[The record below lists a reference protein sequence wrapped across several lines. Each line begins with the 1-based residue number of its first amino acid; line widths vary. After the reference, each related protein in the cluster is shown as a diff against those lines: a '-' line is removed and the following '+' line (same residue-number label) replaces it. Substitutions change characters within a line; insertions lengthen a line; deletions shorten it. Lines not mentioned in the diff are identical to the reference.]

1 MTEDRRPKT
10 EKTVTMKTH
19 NRNTQMP
26 PSRNTAIILAIALSA
41 AACGKST
48 ADAKATA
55 GPAQVTIG
63 PEAITV
69 IAVTT
74 LNSGPAISGTLV
86 AEKTASIRSEVSGA
100 VVAVLADP
108 GAHVSAGAAL
118 ARIDDTVLREA
129 FLSAKSGV
137 TQATLAA
144 DIAHREAGRA
154 DRLLAAG
161 AIADNA
167 LEAAKRSD
175 AGAQAALEDAKS
187 RLASAQ
193 KNLDN
198 TVIKAPYDGIVS
210 EKQVNA
216 GDIVS
221 PGSPL
226 FTMVD
231 PATMRLEGAVPAE
244 QLGLVHVGAPVKFA
258 VTGYPGRDFTGT
270 ITSVYPSADPQTRQ
284 VRLYARIPNA
294 GNGLVAGLY
303 ATGRVSSSTH
313 QGLTVPAAAVDQ
325 RGVKPQVTRLKNG
338 KAEVVEVTLGMRD
351 EGSEVVEIKS
361 GLAVGDTLLVGAAQG
376 ITPGAPV
383 KVTAASPSA
392 DQPKK
397 N

>member
-1 MTEDRRPKT
+1 
-10 EKTVTMKTH
+10 
-19 NRNTQMP
+19 MP
-26 PSRNTAIILAIALSA
+26 ASRNTLLIAAFALFA

-48 ADAKATA
+48 DAAPATT
-55 GPAQVTIG
+55 GPAPVTIG

-74 LNSGPAISGTLV
+74 LNSGPAISGSLA

-100 VVAVLADP
+100 VVSVMAEP
-108 GAHVSAGAAL
+108 GAHVTTGTPL
-118 ARIDDTVLREA
+118 ARVDDMVPREA
-129 FLSAKSGV
+129 FLSAKSAV
-137 TQATLAA
+137 TQSQLAA
-144 DIAHREAGRA
+144 DIAHREAGRSEK
-154 DRLLAAG
+154 LLAAG

-167 LEAAKRSD
+167 LEAAKRND
-175 AGAQAALEDAKS
+175 LAAQAALEDAKA

-210 EKQVNA
+210 ERQVNA

-226 FTMVD
+226 FTLVD

-244 QLGLVHVGAPVKFA
+244 QLSLVHVGSPVKFA

-270 ITSVYPSADPQTRQ
+270 ITNVYPSADPQTRQ
-284 VRLYARIPNA
+284 VRLYVRIPNA

-303 ATGRVSSSTH
+303 ATGRVSSSTR
-313 QGLTVPAAAVDQ
+313 QGLTVPAAAIDQ
-325 RGVKPQVTRLKNG
+325 RGVKPVVTRLKNG

-351 EGSEVVEIKS
+351 EGSEVVEITK
-361 GLAVGDTLLVGAAQG
+361 GLSAGDTLLVGAAQG
-376 ITPGAPV
+376 VTPGAPV
-383 KVTAASPSA
+383 KVSAAPPSA